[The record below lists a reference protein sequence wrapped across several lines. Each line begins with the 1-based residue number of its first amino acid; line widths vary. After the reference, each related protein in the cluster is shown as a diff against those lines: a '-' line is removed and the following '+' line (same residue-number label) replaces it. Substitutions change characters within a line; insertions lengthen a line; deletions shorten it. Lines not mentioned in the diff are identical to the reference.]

1 MSTSGTGLGHQKA
14 PLLSDTYRKHA
25 ESKGEINGSSHG
37 ERAST
42 LVRRTLGNDEG
53 KDFHCELGTTSS
65 WSLTNLEQSKVRAN
79 SNLAHKS

>member
-14 PLLSDTYRKHA
+14 SLLSDTYRKHA
-25 ESKGEINGSSHG
+25 ESKGGSSHG

-42 LVRRTLGNDEG
+42 RVKRTPGNDEG

-79 SNLAHKS
+79 SNLAHKC